1 MIALIVLGLLLVIL
15 GVIGFRVAESTGE
28 AVFCFIASFF
38 GVVLFAIGVAPKYKQ
53 PKEYPASEYTLEIKV
68 TEFQGQRDTTYVLIP
83 KY

>member
-15 GVIGFRVAESTGE
+15 SVIGFCVAESTGE
-28 AVFCFIASFF
+28 AVLCIIASFF
-38 GVVLFAIGVAPKYKQ
+38 GAVLFAIGVAPKHEQ